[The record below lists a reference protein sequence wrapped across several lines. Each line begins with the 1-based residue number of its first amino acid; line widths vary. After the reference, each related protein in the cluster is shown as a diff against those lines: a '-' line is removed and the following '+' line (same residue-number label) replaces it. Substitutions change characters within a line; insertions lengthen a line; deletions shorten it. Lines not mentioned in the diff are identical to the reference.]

1 MFNSLQLHEAVAR
14 WAPMSMKF
22 SRQGY
27 WSGVSFP
34 NPEDLLDP
42 EIKPASLVTP
52 SLASVFFTTEPPG
65 KPLSYERGTQ
75 IVKRTGSYLVSFHS
89 NPK

>member
-1 MFNSLQLHEAVAR
+1 
-14 WAPMSMKF
+14 MKF

-42 EIKPASLVTP
+42 EIKPKY
-52 SLASVFFTTEPPG
+52 LASPALAEDSLILVPSG
-65 KPLSYERGTQ
+65 KL
-75 IVKRTGSYLVSFHS
+75 KAKH
-89 NPK
+89 